1 MPARLCPS
9 WLATSR
15 GEQLPRPAA
24 GPPRRPRIGGMAST
38 SGISSVTSLRL
49 PPVGLTASGMSPASQ
64 IRWCLEPGRPR
75 STGEGPTWAPVEGAH
90 VRAVDRAAVQVQ
102 LAVGAQLVQ
111 QQFVQRWPD
120 AGLGPVARPPPAGHV
135 RSADQGR
142 RQLVPVDPSLKHE
155 HDPGQRGA
163 VLDRPAARIAVATWL
178 GRLRQRSDPLPQP
191 VRNELPRSPTPG
203 CSGPARAP
211 GCHAGVI
218 QNAIS

>member
-142 RQLVPVDPSLKHE
+142 RQLVPVDPSLEHE
-155 HDPGQRGA
+155 HDP
-163 VLDRPAARIAVATWL
+163 RPARRGPRPAGGPDSGSDVAWAVEPAERSAPTARQERA
-178 GRLRQRSDPLPQP
+178 
-191 VRNELPRSPTPG
+191 PRSPTPG